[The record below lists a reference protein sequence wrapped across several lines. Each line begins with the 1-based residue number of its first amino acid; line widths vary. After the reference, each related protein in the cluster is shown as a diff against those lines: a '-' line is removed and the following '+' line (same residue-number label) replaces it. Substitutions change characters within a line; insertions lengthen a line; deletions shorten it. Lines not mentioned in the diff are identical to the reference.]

1 MIATWRKLA
10 VFWILC
16 ACSFVTVTLCLR
28 SYSVAISN
36 FGDSASY
43 LNVARAIAS
52 WHFEGLQVLQFWGV
66 SYAIALV
73 ALLGHVPL
81 TASLII
87 VSAGSS
93 AAVTVLAGRLWG
105 WYAAV
110 FTTAVSFDWMQ
121 RSMLGGSEPLFLLL
135 LLTAFLAI
143 RRGHWWIAA
152 LLASFATTVRPLG
165 ICALAAIGLILLYRK
180 EYGRFCS
187 ALITGLLV
195 GLLYM
200 LPLHIYLHDSMA
212 TVHSYETAR
221 PLFGIPFYAILQGLF
236 LPHPF
241 TNLVLSCSW
250 VIFIITGIALLSF
263 SRSGR
268 EFRRAH
274 PAEFLFAVLYQLLQ
288 LSKLGAGEFCS
299 IRDSRRP
306 VRAHCISTILSIPQ
320 FDSWAGGSTTRTDR
334 VDLCSCF
341 SSACSFLSLW
351 HSEPVQVIAPVAP
364 NFFSR
369 RLKLAIPGR
378 PSANAML
385 CAVKE
390 CCVFAA
396 LPHITI
402 SFRRSMDYVL
412 WPLHPSCFS
421 IFTLP

>member
-165 ICALAAIGLILLYRK
+165 ICALAAIGLILVYRK

-274 PAEFLFAVLYQLLQ
+274 PAEFLFAVLYTVMI
-288 LSKLGAGEFCS
+288 SCYNYPNWALG
-299 IRDSRRP
+299 
-306 VRAHCISTILSIPQ
+306 
-320 FDSWAGGSTTRTDR
+320 
-334 VDLCSCF
+334 
-341 SSACSFLSLW
+341 SF
-351 HSEPVQVIAPVAP
+351 AR
-364 NFFSR
+364 F
-369 RLKLAIPGR
+369 AIPVVPFALIAYRQFLASRNLTPGR
-378 PSANAML
+378 VVRQLEPIVWT
-385 CAVKE
+385 CAV
-390 CCVFAA
+390 VFPVLAA
-396 LPHITI
+396 FSAYGIRNL
-402 SFRRSMDYVL
+402 FR
-412 WPLHPSCFS
+412 
-421 IFTLP
+421 